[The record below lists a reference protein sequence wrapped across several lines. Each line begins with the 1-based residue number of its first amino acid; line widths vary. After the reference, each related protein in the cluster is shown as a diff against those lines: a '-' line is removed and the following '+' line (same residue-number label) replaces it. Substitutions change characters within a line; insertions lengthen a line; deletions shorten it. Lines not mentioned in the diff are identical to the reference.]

1 LKHPRL
7 AKNLNEWEEQRG
19 VNDTSVVALAPQ
31 EHAIIPKTPLSAFWR
46 QSPKAISATAN
57 LSRSATLA
65 EAIHRLSCLK
75 SERLVIHIVGADHVE
90 CSSQDQQRTL
100 FGPLVRWIGALENSP
115 AHIVICLVGP
125 NVPADAPNRPPL
137 DLMPK
142 TSSSLVS
149 ATASCYEGVYH
160 EWIQQ
165 QENGNIG
172 FCPADI
178 VIAFNAGLW
187 GYDEWVATIKALCE
201 SSLAIPFI
209 STAYTI
215 QECEDDA
222 EVIESVA
229 SLSTAKEAKR
239 LWKAEANPFSSR
251 QIRETKTAV
260 SGRQYR
266 ENAAWQAWKLGG

>member
-1 LKHPRL
+1 
-7 AKNLNEWEEQRG
+7 
-19 VNDTSVVALAPQ
+19 
-31 EHAIIPKTPLSAFWR
+31 
-46 QSPKAISATAN
+46 
-57 LSRSATLA
+57 
-65 EAIHRLSCLK
+65 
-75 SERLVIHIVGADHVE
+75 
-90 CSSQDQQRTL
+90 
-100 FGPLVRWIGALENSP
+100 
-115 AHIVICLVGP
+115 
-125 NVPADAPNRPPL
+125 
-137 DLMPK
+137 M
-142 TSSSLVS
+142 S

-222 EVIESVA
+222 EVIENVA

-260 SGRQYR
+260 SGREYR